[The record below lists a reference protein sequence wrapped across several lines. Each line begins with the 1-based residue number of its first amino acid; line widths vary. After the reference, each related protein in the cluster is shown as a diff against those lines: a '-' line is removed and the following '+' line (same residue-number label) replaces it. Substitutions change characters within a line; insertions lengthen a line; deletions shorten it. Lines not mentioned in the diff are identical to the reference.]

1 MAELV
6 TTSTGVHY
14 DDLIGGTNVSV
25 VAQNVKVTAGTAM
38 ARGTLLTITDGTAA
52 ATAKASTA
60 NAILAAP
67 VSTTDTVATV
77 YVKGE
82 FNREKITVADSDTI
96 GAHEAE
102 LRNVGIYLT
111 SLKG

>member
-52 ATAKASTA
+52 ATACLLSTGTGLLTCGDY
-60 NAILAAP
+60 NEILKK
-67 VSTTDTVATV
+67 VTV
-77 YVKGE
+77 KE
-82 FNREKITVADSDTI
+82 IRI
-96 GAHEAE
+96 
-102 LRNVGIYLT
+102 
-111 SLKG
+111 

>member
-14 DDLIGGTNVSV
+14 DDLIGGTNVAV
-25 VAQNVKVTAGTAM
+25 VMHNVKVAAGTAM

-52 ATAKASTA
+52 ATAKAGTA

-82 FNREKITVADSDTI
+82 FNREKITVADGDTI
-96 GAHEAE
+96 GAHETE
-102 LRNVGIYLT
+102 LRSAGIYLI

>member
-6 TTSTGVHY
+6 TTSAGVHY

-38 ARGTLLTITDGTAA
+38 ARGTLLTVTDGTAA
-52 ATAKASTA
+52 ATAKSAVA

-82 FNREKITVADSDTI
+82 FNRERVKVADGDTI

-102 LRNVGIYLT
+102 LRNTGIYLT

>member
-25 VAQNVKVTAGTAM
+25 VAQNVKVTSGTAM

-52 ATAKASTA
+52 ATAKAGTA
-60 NAILAAP
+60 NA
-67 VSTTDTVATV
+67 
-77 YVKGE
+77 
-82 FNREKITVADSDTI
+82 FNREKITVADTDTI

>member
-38 ARGTLLTITDGTAA
+38 ARGTL
-52 ATAKASTA
+52 
-60 NAILAAP
+60 
-67 VSTTDTVATV
+67 
-77 YVKGE
+77 
-82 FNREKITVADSDTI
+82 
-96 GAHEAE
+96 
-102 LRNVGIYLT
+102 
-111 SLKG
+111 